1 MYSKLFQMRKIILL
15 ANLIFINNFIFGQI
29 KTQGTSDLP
38 KIVNF
43 SDTTLPDFNPTL
55 TSVDHKTIPASE
67 YGNKKDVLYRQRME
81 YLSKNKVETG
91 KKKISFAN
99 DILPKIELGYK
110 ANIPNGHP
118 ADNDIA
124 VSNGEKVISAVNTN
138 IVVYNNQGTQ
148 LLSRSL
154 QQLISQIGTFTST
167 SDPRVLYDSQTDRFI
182 FTCFSGSLST
192 NSTII
197 VGFSK
202 TNDPAGAWNFYK
214 LNGNSFNDSTWS
226 DYPIIAVNG
235 SDLFITFNHVKD
247 NVSWTVGFKQSVIWQ
262 IDKTRGYQGDSLK
275 YTLWS
280 DIKYNNRNLRNICP
294 AKYQSEMM
302 PNNMYFLS
310 VRNVD
315 FTNDTIF
322 LLEITNSYNSANA
335 AIKQKVLKSPVKYGF
350 PPNAF
355 QGKSTAGIRQQ
366 LMTNDA
372 RILAAIY
379 ENDYIHFGSNSI
391 NPQYA
396 NAGVFLGKIENVS
409 SAVPRLKTS
418 IFSSSNIEYGYPSM
432 TMIGNN
438 AIPHKV
444 LYTFSHCVYDSTPG
458 MSMIYQNTNGEFSDI
473 VRVKNG
479 TNLIDMTADSI
490 ERWGDYSNAQR
501 IYNNPNNAYLV
512 GSWGGPQ
519 SGFNTRMLT
528 WVAKVSVDDT
538 TSPVS
543 SIQNLSSNSENMSI
557 FPNPTQQFFT
567 TTLNLVQNELLNFEI
582 YGMDGKKMYTI
593 FNKIAYAGK
602 NEFSMS
608 IQDLPKGSY
617 LLKVEGN
624 RGFATSK
631 VVVKE

>member
-1 MYSKLFQMRKIILL
+1 
-15 ANLIFINNFIFGQI
+15 
-29 KTQGTSDLP
+29 
-38 KIVNF
+38 
-43 SDTTLPDFNPTL
+43 
-55 TSVDHKTIPASE
+55 
-67 YGNKKDVLYRQRME
+67 
-81 YLSKNKVETG
+81 
-91 KKKISFAN
+91 
-99 DILPKIELGYK
+99 
-110 ANIPNGHP
+110 
-118 ADNDIA
+118 
-124 VSNGEKVISAVNTN
+124 
-138 IVVYNNQGTQ
+138 
-148 LLSRSL
+148 
-154 QQLISQIGTFTST
+154 
-167 SDPRVLYDSQTDRFI
+167 
-182 FTCFSGSLST
+182 
-192 NSTII
+192 

-235 SDLFITFNHVKD
+235 SDLFITFNQVKD

-294 AKYQSEMM
+294 AKFQSETM

-322 LLEITNSYNSANA
+322 LLEITNSYNSGSA
-335 AIKQKVLKSPVKYGF
+335 AIKQKVLKSPIKYGF

-372 RILAAIY
+372 RVLAAIY
-379 ENDYIHFGSNSI
+379 ENDYVHFGSNSI

-409 SAVPRLKTS
+409 SATPKVKTS
-418 IFSSSNIEYGYPSM
+418 LFSSSNIEYGYPSM
-432 TMIGNN
+432 TLMGDN

-444 LYTFSHCVYDSTPG
+444 LYTFSHCVFDSTPG

-473 VRVKNG
+473 VRLKNG

-501 IYNNPNNAYLV
+501 IYNNPNNAYIV

-519 SGFNTRMLT
+519 SANNTRMLT
-528 WVAKVSVDDT
+528 WVAKVSVEDT
-538 TSPVS
+538 TSPVTS
-543 SIQNLSSNSENMSI
+543 SIQNLSLNSKSMSI

-582 YGMDGKKMYTI
+582 HTMDGKKMYTI
-593 FNKIAYAGK
+593 FNKMAYAGK